1 MSAAK
6 ATGVV
11 GKSFGEAP
19 AGLVAGEA
27 LEELAGARQTIF
39 VQGLLLERL
48 HDKVGD
54 LEGRLEASRRTIE
67 SQARLI
73 EALQEELSL
82 WRGNGSRRA

>member
-1 MSAAK
+1 VGTSR
-6 ATGVV
+6 GVV
-11 GKSFGEAP
+11 EETLGASLNHAEEEAR
-19 AGLVAGEA
+19 

-54 LEGRLEASRRTIE
+54 LEGRLEASRRTME

-73 EALQEELSL
+73 EALQGELSL